1 MFPLSSSPFL
11 SGLANTRPPSSRST
25 AKRRRSED
33 TDTRSAQDDETAGER
48 YGRSGREAEVE
59 GGVGG
64 GAGGA
69 ERGREVS
76 SPGLKVTGVKNLIEE
91 ILNHLD
97 PRACLHLVRRPW
109 IGYHCVS
116 PSSLFLLLLSPFI
129 FWFFIVLLLLLVRP
143 ELKCLSRSANPGR
156 KEDGAVAEAALLQDD
171 KGEEDE

>member
-1 MFPLSSSPFL
+1 M
-11 SGLANTRPPSSRST
+11 
-25 AKRRRSED
+25 
-33 TDTRSAQDDETAGER
+33 
-48 YGRSGREAEVE
+48 E

-109 IGYHCVS
+109 IGYDLRAAFPLFVS
-116 PSSLFLLLLSPFI
+116 PST
-129 FWFFIVLLLLLVRP
+129 FWFFTLLLLLLLRP
-143 ELKCLSRSANPGR
+143 EPKCLSRSANPGR

-171 KGEEDE
+171 KEEEDDDEEEGDGHSSELDEVDTTKLC